1 MPMASDT
8 VTGVVKSVFF
18 SSPNDLFK
26 IMLVKIKATTL
37 TWTEDEI
44 VVKGSFGDIK
54 EDETYTFTGGLVSH
68 PKYGMQFNAES
79 YRSEQPT
86 SRDGLIGYLASNRF
100 PGIGKKTAEKIV
112 DVLGLNAVDEIMHD
126 PKVLD
131 QVGIK
136 PDRAA
141 TLIAA
146 LKENLGMEQVVI
158 GLNGFGLSGNIA
170 AKIYAQYHED
180 SLDILKKNP
189 YQLVEDID
197 GIGFKTADGIAQQ
210 LGLAADS
217 PERLAGALQMVLI
230 DASENDGDTYVDA
243 QAAFPAVRQLLGDHA
258 GKIAGDDALLAV
270 LKTQV
275 EQRKVV
281 LQDGHIFA
289 KRLYDAEWQIGSHLA
304 ALEAAAHEQ
313 PVSKD
318 KLEKTIRLVEKHQ
331 DIEYDDTQR
340 AAITGALSHRIFLL
354 TGGPG
359 TGKTTIIN
367 AVVHAYAELNDIDL
381 DPNRYKSGEV
391 FPIMLAAPTG
401 RAAKRMTET
410 TGLPASTIHRLL
422 GLGVDQAD
430 YETRDLPDGLLVID
444 EVSMVDT
451 YLMRILLDAVHP
463 GITLIFVGDKDQLP
477 SVGPGQVF
485 ADMLASGALPAVELT
500 HIHRQDSDSSIVPL
514 AHAVNEGKLPDDLLA
529 KHADRSFV
537 ACQPNQV
544 PDAVGQV
551 AAAAV
556 RRGFDPMAVQVLA
569 PMYRGVA
576 GVDRLNPLMQDIFN
590 PLGEKHRKQVDAGNC
605 VYRIGDKV
613 LQLVNNPDK
622 NVYNGEIGLVTG
634 ITIGERGKGD
644 SLTLD
649 FDGNEITYPRAEW
662 SKITL
667 AYATSIHKAQGSE
680 FDMVILPLTMQSRR
694 MLQRNLVY
702 TAITRAKRFLI
713 LIGEPAAFELAAQTL
728 AANRKTGLRR
738 RLRDAFSLADDDAAD
753 SAEIPAADQSAAAAT
768 TSNAE
773 ADVAVS
779 SATTSTSN
787 EVSPVPAAPQN
798 SGPMILT
805 MKMITE
811 ASVDPM
817 IGMHGI
823 TPNNVMEGA

>member
-1 MPMASDT
+1 MTMANDT
-8 VTGVVKSVFF
+8 VTGVVKSIFF

-26 IMLVKIKATTL
+26 IVLVKIKATTL

-68 PKYGMQFNAES
+68 PKYGMQFNAET

-100 PGIGKKTAEKIV
+100 PGIGKKTAGKIV
-112 DVLGLNAVDEIMHD
+112 DALGINAVDKIMQN

-131 QVGIK
+131 KVGIK
-136 PDRAA
+136 ADRA
-141 TLIAA
+141 TSLISA

-180 SLDILKKNP
+180 SLDVLKQNP

-197 GIGFKTADGIAQQ
+197 GIGFKTADEIAQQ
-210 LGLAADS
+210 LGMAADS
-217 PERLAGALQMVLI
+217 PARLAGALQMVLI
-230 DASENDGDTYVDA
+230 NASESDGDTCVDA
-243 QAAFPAVRQLLGDHA
+243 HDAFPAVRQLLGDYA

-270 LKTQV
+270 LKDQV
-275 EQRKVV
+275 AQHKLV
-281 LQDGHIFA
+281 LEDGNIFA
-289 KRLYDAEWQIGSHLA
+289 KRLYDSEWQIASQLA
-304 ALEAAAHEQ
+304 ALEAVADDQ
-313 PVSKD
+313 PVD
-318 KLEKTIRLVEKHQ
+318 KGKLDKIIRRVEKQ
-331 DIEYDDTQR
+331 QGIDYDATQLE
-340 AAITGALSHRIFLL
+340 AIRGALSHRIFLL

-367 AVVHAYAELNDIDL
+367 AVVHAFAALNNIDL
-381 DPNRYKSGEV
+381 DANNYDAGEV

-430 YETRDLPDGLLVID
+430 YETRDLPDGLLVVD

-451 YLMRILLDAVHP
+451 YLMRILLSAVHP
-463 GITLIFVGDKDQLP
+463 GVTLILVGDKDQLP

-485 ADMLASGALPAVELT
+485 ADMLASKALPAVQLT

-514 AHAVNEGKLPDDLLA
+514 AHAVNEGRLPEDLLV
-529 KHADRSFV
+529 KRPDRSFV
-537 ACQPNQV
+537 RCLPEQV
-544 PDAVGQV
+544 PDAVRQV

-556 RRGFDPMAVQVLA
+556 RRRFDPLAVQVLA

-590 PLGEKHRKQVDAGNC
+590 PLGNKHRKQVDAGSN

-622 NVYNGEIGLVTG
+622 NVYNGEIGIVTG

-662 SKITL
+662 SKVTL

-680 FDMVILPLTMQSRR
+680 FDMVILPLTLQSRR
-694 MLQRNLVY
+694 MLQRNLLY

-713 LIGEPAAFELAAQTL
+713 LIGEPAAFQLAVKTL

-738 RLRDAFSLADDDAAD
+738 RLRSAFSLKDEEQPATQPVANSESAPTVEPAAP
-753 SAEIPAADQSAAAAT
+753 AAPAADVPDG
-768 TSNAE
+768 E
-773 ADVAVS
+773 AD
-779 SATTSTSN
+779 
-787 EVSPVPAAPQN
+787 
-798 SGPMILT
+798 SGPRILT

-823 TPNNVMEGA
+823 TPNSVVKGA